1 MSATSSSNDASSPQS
16 LASAELPRRVR
27 RVLENMLNLASD
39 ELERHMGDML
49 SEFEQ
54 QLFRL
59 ADNARNPGIESEH
72 LQTLRTLRLNRAD
85 LLPHFMAALE
95 ASVAAIGR
103 KPVQDPAATTPE
115 PATKLADLS
124 LVEQVAI
131 DETAVLREIAARQ
144 EARSTLTLHLFGQR
158 FGVLAGAPA
167 FDAQRIPFGP
177 ESLCGVMRNAAQSLQ
192 VSLEARLLL
201 YRIFERKVM
210 AHYPQ
215 LLEALN
221 ASATRDGIL
230 PSLTYVPI
238 RLRPSA
244 QPTTDPDAESVD
256 KDGEQDGHA
265 VAGDKPRPRGAAAKP
280 ARGHAAAPQ
289 GPGGHGHGAGRAGGQ
304 GAQGGAPDGQ
314 GASTKDGDMPSR
326 RSHAGQDL
334 PSAAQQNDPRRPFTA
349 WPGEPG
355 PAEGTANEREAFDN
369 LQQLLT
375 GRRELLGKLRPN
387 KGNASQRSLD
397 TPEVLK
403 ALSNLKHMQSPTG
416 ALRSLPDIK
425 QTLLAQARQKYGHA
439 AGLQPEDNDTFEL
452 LDMLYGQ
459 IKHEIRSDTAASAL
473 LQRLQMPLLQV
484 ALQDRAFFVR
494 TRHPAREL
502 LNTVA
507 ESGARWLGDDDID
520 PQLLAPMKQA
530 VDHVVEKYD
539 GDEKVF
545 EESNQKLQAELHGLV
560 HKAELSERRLIDA
573 ARGKEKLEVAKRQA
587 AETIEGLIGEQRLP
601 KFIRALLNQAWADVL
616 TLTLLRQ
623 GIESDEWKQQL
634 DATRRIIEA
643 CAQSAGSSGTD
654 ADPELAGHIENAL
667 SQVGYHGEEATE
679 ISRRL
684 TSANTDDDSD
694 DTATRTELAM
704 KLRART
710 RLGEDAKAKAKPKL
724 PARTPAEQERYE
736 QLRVMPYGTW
746 FEFVTNQQGNIN
758 RRRLSWYSSMT
769 DHALFVNQRGQRV
782 AETTLDALARMMA
795 SGQAKIVTA
804 ERGRMVDRA
813 WQATLSALRS
823 FAGHGD
829 TAQATGAKS

>member
-1 MSATSSSNDASSPQS
+1 MSATSTAIDPASPLS
-16 LASAELPRRVR
+16 LAAAELPKRVR
-27 RVLENMLNLASD
+27 RVLENMLNIASD
-39 ELERHMGDML
+39 ELEHPMGEML

-59 ADNARNPGIESEH
+59 ADNARNPGIESDH
-72 LQTLRTLRLNRAD
+72 LVTLRTLRLNRAD
-85 LLPHFMAALE
+85 LLPHFMAGLE
-95 ASVAAIGR
+95 ASVAMVAR
-103 KPVQDPAATTPE
+103 KTVQDTVATTPA
-115 PATKLADLS
+115 PATKLSDLS

-131 DETAVLREIAARQ
+131 DETAVMREIAARQ
-144 EARSTLTLHLFGQR
+144 ESRSTLTLHLFGQR

-167 FDAQRIPFGP
+167 FDAQRIPLGP
-177 ESLCGVMRNAAQSLQ
+177 QSLCGVMRDAAQSLQ

-201 YRIFERKVM
+201 YRIFERRVM
-210 AHYPQ
+210 VHYPQ
-215 LLEALN
+215 LLELLN
-221 ASATRDGIL
+221 TSATRDGIL

-244 QPTTDPDAESVD
+244 QSADDADEDPAETD
-256 KDGEQDGHA
+256 DGDIDGGA
-265 VAGDKPRPRGAAAKP
+265 PSGDKSQSHGTASKSS
-280 ARGHAAAPQ
+280 RGHSTGRQ
-289 GPGGHGHGAGRAGGQ
+289 GTGGHGAGGHGPGGQ
-304 GAQGGAPDGQ
+304 GAGSQGGG
-314 GASTKDGDMPSR
+314 MPSR
-326 RSHAGQDL
+326 TRRAGQAGSD
-334 PSAAQQNDPRRPFTA
+334 AAQHDDPQRPFTA
-349 WPGEPG
+349 WPGEPD
-355 PAEGTANEREAFDN
+355 PVTDTANETEAFEQ

-375 GRRELLGKLRPN
+375 GRRELLDKLRPD
-387 KGNASQRSLD
+387 KGKAPQRSLD

-459 IKHEIRSDTAASAL
+459 LKHEIRGDTAAAAL
-473 LQRLQMPLLQV
+473 LLRLQMPLLQV

-494 TRHPAREL
+494 AQHPAREL

-530 VDHVVEKYD
+530 VDHVVENYD
-539 GDEKVF
+539 GDPKVF
-545 EESNQKLQAELHGLV
+545 EESNQKLQAELHTLV

-587 AETIEGLIGEQRLP
+587 AETIESLIGERSLP

-623 GIESDEWKQQL
+623 GSDSDEWKQQL

-643 CAQSAGSSGTD
+643 CAQSGSGTD
-654 ADPELAGHIENAL
+654 ADPELATHIETAL

-684 TSANTDDDSD
+684 TRADSDDDSD

-710 RLGEDAKAKAKPKL
+710 RLGEDADAKVKPKL
-724 PARTPAEQERYE
+724 PPRTPAEQERYE
-736 QLRVMPYGTW
+736 QLRVIPYGTW

-758 RRRLSWYSSMT
+758 RRRLSWYSPMT

-782 AETTLDALARMMA
+782 AETTLDAIARMMVT
-795 SGQAKIVTA
+795 GQAKIVTA
-804 ERGRMVDRA
+804 EHGRIVDRA

-823 FAGHGD
+823 FAGRGD
-829 TAQATGAKS
+829 PAKPAGAST